1 MTSSKSN
8 TWLSVLP
15 AHLILVTIICILPEM
30 LMGYAAAGRMGATST
45 PWWFYAKS
53 ALMIAVFYL
62 NYYFIIERT
71 VVRRHNWWSFT
82 IINIVLVV
90 ATVMLMWV
98 LNEIGHNWEPRHAR
112 PIPHDG
118 DVVHHILMSASF
130 MMRDAIVLLLA
141 IVLAVVLRLSQ
152 RWKDMERHR
161 AQLADEHRAAELNSL
176 RSQLNPHFLF
186 NTLNSIYALIEIS
199 PTDARSAVHDLSN
212 MLRYVVYENPE
223 RVDLQREVD
232 FINNYVDLMRLRLGD
247 RPIKVDINIPA
258 GVAVTVPPLI
268 FVSLIDN
275 AFKYGNT
282 TRHSDPIEIS
292 LYVTDTGLQFRTDNV
307 IDREA
312 RHEQHSG
319 GVGLV
324 NLRRRLELIYGS
336 RATLSTSS
344 DNGIFTATITIDDPC
359 RSLDA

>member
-1 MTSSKSN
+1 
-8 TWLSVLP
+8 
-15 AHLILVTIICILPEM
+15 
-30 LMGYAAAGRMGATST
+30 
-45 PWWFYAKS
+45 
-53 ALMIAVFYL
+53 
-62 NYYFIIERT
+62 
-71 VVRRHNWWSFT
+71 
-82 IINIVLVV
+82 
-90 ATVMLMWV
+90 
-98 LNEIGHNWEPRHAR
+98 
-112 PIPHDG
+112 
-118 DVVHHILMSASF
+118 

-258 GVAVTVPPLI
+258 GVAFTVPPLI

-275 AFKYGNT
+275 AFKYGHT

-292 LYVTDTGLQFRTDNV
+292 LHVTGTVLQFRTVNV

>member
-1 MTSSKSN
+1 MSSSKSHN
-8 TWLSVLP
+8 WLSVLP

-30 LMGYAAAGRMGATST
+30 LIGYAVAGRMGITST

-53 ALMIAVFYL
+53 ALMITVFYL

-71 VVRRHNWWSFT
+71 VIRHHNWWSFAL
-82 IINIVLVV
+82 INIFLVI
-90 ATVMLMWV
+90 ATVLLMWIFS
-98 LNEIGHNWEPRHAR
+98 EMAHNWEPRHGR
-112 PIPHDG
+112 PVPPDEG
-118 DVVHHILMSASF
+118 VLHHILMSASF
-130 MMRDAIVLLLA
+130 MMRDAIVVLLS
-141 IVLAVVLRLSQ
+141 ITLAVVLRMSR
-152 RWKDMERHR
+152 RWQDMERHR
-161 AQLADEHRAAELNSL
+161 AQLTAEHRVAELNSL

-199 PTDARSAVHDLSN
+199 PVDARSAVHDLSN

-223 RVDLQREVD
+223 QVDLQREVD
-232 FINNYVDLMRLRLGD
+232 FIHNYVDLMRLRLGD
-247 RPIKVDINIPA
+247 RPIKVDIDIPA
-258 GVAVTVPPLI
+258 GRAVTVPPLI

-292 LYVTDTGLQFRTDNV
+292 LHVSDRSLQFSTVNV
-307 IDREA
+307 IDQEA
-312 RHEQHSG
+312 RHERHSG

-336 RATLSTSS
+336 RATLTTTS
-344 DNGIFTATITIDDPC
+344 DNGIFTATITIDDPW
-359 RSLDA
+359 RGIDV